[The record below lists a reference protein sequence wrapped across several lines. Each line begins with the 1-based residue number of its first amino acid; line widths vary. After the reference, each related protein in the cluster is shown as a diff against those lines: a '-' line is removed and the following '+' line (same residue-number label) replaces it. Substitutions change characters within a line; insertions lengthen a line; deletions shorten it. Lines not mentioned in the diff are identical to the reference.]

1 MRFSDIKEGY
11 IYNVIFDPVRNCEF
25 NGKHLAV
32 VFKKNNGK
40 ETAIV
45 MPLTSSPSG
54 VGANK
59 IKLGPMGCLPVSLKR
74 NDTYAVYNQIR
85 TVNADRFIALKEG
98 TMIKECKMEKDVL
111 YHLMYLSLRELVYNV
126 PQDDRIGILKYAYE
140 TELISKAKDIGYQIV
155 KLRKKGKLDKKLID
169 ELLLQIKEI
178 IKNVPYSLE
187 EKFVADGIEAI
198 FDEAKKL

>member
-32 VFKKNNGK
+32 VFKKNNDK

-59 IKLGPMGCLPVSLKR
+59 IKLGPMDCLPISLKR

-111 YHLMYLSLRELVYNV
+111 YHLMYLSLRELVFNV

-155 KLRKKGKLDKKLID
+155 KLRKKGEPDKKLID

>member
-1 MRFSDIKEGY
+1 
-11 IYNVIFDPVRNCEF
+11 
-25 NGKHLAV
+25 
-32 VFKKNNGK
+32 
-40 ETAIV
+40 
-45 MPLTSSPSG
+45 
-54 VGANK
+54 
-59 IKLGPMGCLPVSLKR
+59 
-74 NDTYAVYNQIR
+74 
-85 TVNADRFIALKEG
+85 
-98 TMIKECKMEKDVL
+98 MEKDVL
-111 YHLMYLSLRELVYNV
+111 YHLMYLSLRELVFNV

-155 KLRKKGKLDKKLID
+155 KLRKKGEPDKKLID